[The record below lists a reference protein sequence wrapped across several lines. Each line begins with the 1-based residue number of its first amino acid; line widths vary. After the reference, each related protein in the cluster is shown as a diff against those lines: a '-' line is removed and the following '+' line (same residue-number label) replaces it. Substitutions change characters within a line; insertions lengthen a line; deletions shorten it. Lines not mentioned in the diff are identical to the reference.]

1 MADNTNIKN
10 AAGST
15 VAASTEEQTDG
26 SFAPRVAGT
35 KDHDAVDDG
44 SPIKIGGYAKAAAPA
59 NVSADA
65 DRVNAWFLLNGAQ
78 AMVVTAA
85 GALIGGDATNGL
97 DVDVTRIAAGEN
109 HLGEVGG
116 KTISKSVTLTT
127 DTAAY
132 ASGDLIADT
141 QQIDAFFRKAD
152 GTGIINS
159 LTIIDEEAQG
169 VAMYV
174 LFHKTNTSMGSENS
188 APSIADADA
197 SAGIQGIVAI
207 ATTDW
212 VTVSGTKVCCIRNI
226 GLPVIAASG
235 TDDLYVSVL
244 NSTGTP
250 DWDADSLVMHIG
262 ALLD

>member
-1 MADNTNIKN
+1 M
-10 AAGST
+10 ST
-15 VAASTEEQTDG
+15 TTKQIRDASGTALTM
-26 SFAPRVAGT
+26 RVWDESGAGT
-35 KDHDAVDDG
+35 GPFAFM
-44 SPIKIGGYAKAAAPA
+44 PYP
-59 NVSADA
+59 
-65 DRVNAWFLLNGAQ
+65 
-78 AMVVTAA
+78 TASE
-85 GALIGGDATNGL
+85 
-97 DVDVTRIAAGEN
+97 V
-109 HLGEVGG
+109 HLGEVAG
-116 KTISKSVTLTT
+116 KTISRAVTLTT

-159 LTIIDEEAQG
+159 ITIVDEEAQG

-174 LFHKTNTSMGSENS
+174 LFHKTSTSMGSENS
-188 APSIADADA
+188 APNISDANA

-207 ATTDW
+207 AVADW
-212 VTVSGTKVCCIRNI
+212 ITVSGTKVACIRNI
-226 GLPVIAASG
+226 GLPVIAVSG